1 MQRPVILDNGNR
13 SPATS
18 QATSPLSK
26 PTLESQLHVRGGA
39 HVHELLCST
48 KPSFQ
53 RFGAKKVNF
62 LPSSTPHFSQRHHH
76 LGK

>member
-1 MQRPVILDNGNR
+1 MQRPVILDIGNH

-18 QATSPLSK
+18 QATSPLLK
-26 PTLESQLHVRGGA
+26 PTLEYELHVRGSA
-39 HVHELLCST
+39 HVQEPLCSN

-53 RFGAKKVNF
+53 KFGAKQVSF
-62 LPSSTPHFSQRHHH
+62 LLSTTPHISQRHHH